1 MEEKNELNNNDEL
14 KSALKNNNADK
25 VLDILKELHSADLA
39 DIFTDSTHE
48 EQQLLID
55 QMDDEQVG
63 YLLSELDE
71 DDMKTALDLLTV
83 DRTSQ
88 VLENMFSDEA
98 ADILSELPTHEADE
112 LLERMDQEAAD
123 DVADLMRYA
132 EDTAGGL
139 MAKEFVTVSATDKI
153 NEVLQ
158 MLRRHHDDAEMIYYL
173 YVIDEDD
180 RMLGTVTLRKL
191 IVSDLENE
199 ISDIMNRD
207 YISVNTDTPQEEV
220 AEIVRYH
227 NLLAIPVLDED
238 GRIQG
243 IITVDDIGDVVQEE
257 AAEELLE
264 ISGGDEDTT
273 WKWSERR
280 GMRTGILALFGGSIG
295 TILLWIV
302 SQQIENHE
310 KLLLIPIVL
319 VMSIITSS
327 QSALAVDMGREKMM
341 PVILREIVAGFIL
354 SFISLFLAI
363 VFMLIFKPFN
373 LSFAIAAFGGVWT
386 SASCGAIGSGIL
398 GKINERIGPF
408 NHTLIVM
415 LSVTIGIITYMSLAK

>member
-1 MEEKNELNNNDEL
+1 MEEKKEQDNKEELI
-14 KSALKNNNADK
+14 SALNSNNTEK
-25 VLDILKELHSADLA
+25 LPEMLEELHAADLA
-39 DIFTDSTHE
+39 DIFTDSSSNIR
-48 EQQLLID
+48 QLLVD
-55 QMDDEQVG
+55 NLNDEQVG

-71 DDMKTALDLLTV
+71 DDRKIALDLMTV

-88 VLENMFSDEA
+88 VLENMYSDEA

-139 MAKEFVTVSATDKI
+139 MAKEFVTVSADDTVDD
-153 NEVLQ
+153 VLQ

-173 YVIDEDD
+173 YAIDEDE
-180 RMLGTVTLRKL
+180 RLLGTVTLRKL
-191 IVSDLENE
+191 IVCDLQQE
-199 ISDIMNRD
+199 IAEIMNRD

-220 AEIVRYH
+220 AELVRYH
-227 NLLAIPVLDED
+227 NLLAVPVLDED

-243 IITVDDIGDVVQEE
+243 IVTVDDVGDVVREE

-280 GMRTGILALFGGSIG
+280 GMRTGILALLGGSIG
-295 TILLWIV
+295 TALLWLVSGHIV
-302 SQQIENHE
+302 NRE

-319 VMSIITSS
+319 VMAIITSS
-327 QSALAVDMGREKMM
+327 QSSLAVDMGREKMM
-341 PVILREIVAGFIL
+341 PVILREILAGFFL
-354 SFISLFLAI
+354 SFISFFLSI
-363 VFMLIFKPFN
+363 IFMLIFKPFYIT
-373 LSFAIAAFGGVWT
+373 FAYAVFFGVWT
-386 SASCGAIGSGIL
+386 AASCGAICSGIL

-408 NHTLIVM
+408 NHTLIVIV
-415 LSVTIGIITYMSLAK
+415 SASAGIIIYLLFGK